1 MSRLLLALAALFAL
15 FPSGASSAEVTVP
28 VFKEV
33 SGEYREVL
41 VEQGDTL
48 DYLSARHG
56 VKVSSIMRDNSI
68 PDAKRLPAGKILT
81 INTRRVVPSVTGN
94 GLVAD
99 IAGGMLYRFEGGQ
112 LLARYPAGFGDMKKQ
127 TPTGEFTVLSANH
140 YLDRAYPGSRTSERE
155 RESLAARRHAPPDEA
170 NSLGPFWISLSSFDL
185 SIHATPFT
193 ATIGTHESAKHI
205 RLGAED
211 MEKLVGIA
219 RPGMKLISVYLQ
231 TRLALTPDG
240 SIWLEAHPDVYGLGE
255 ADVES
260 VLHALGELSVDA
272 NRTTIGKVLREK
284 RGVAELVGRVSGSRQ
299 SLGQEF
305 EESESATFRCLDC
318 PPGEDRRV
326 TLQLAAKEPIAIDG
340 EYPIEVLNAAG
351 NVVFTSSTLGTP
363 VKMAQG
369 EIRNFIWELTDT
381 HGRPLPMGQY
391 TVRALFRPNGG
402 EPSALSLPLWADR

>member
-1 MSRLLLALAALFAL
+1 MRRLLALAVLL
-15 FPSGASSAEVTVP
+15 GLLPSGAKGAAVSVP
-28 VFKEV
+28 VFNSV

-68 PDAKRLPAGKILT
+68 TDVKKLPAGKILT
-81 INTRRVVPSVTGN
+81 INTRRVVPSVSGN

-112 LLARYPAGFGDMKKQ
+112 LLGRYPAGFGDPKKQ
-127 TPTGEFTVLSANH
+127 TPTGDFTILSAGIFP
-140 YLDRAYPGSRTSERE
+140 DRAYPGSRAIERE
-155 RESLAARRHAPPDEA
+155 RESLSSRRHSPPDEA
-170 NSLGPFWISLSSFDL
+170 NSLGPYWISLTSFNL
-185 SIHATPFT
+185 SLHATPFT
-193 ATIGTHESAKHI
+193 STIGTHESAKHI

-211 MEKLVGIA
+211 MEKLVRIA
-219 RPGMKLISVYLQ
+219 RPGMELVSVYLQ

-240 SIWLEAHPDVYGLGE
+240 AIWLEAHPDVYGLGE
-255 ADVES
+255 ADAEAVIR
-260 VLHALGELSVDA
+260 ALGELSVDA
-272 NRTTIGKVLREK
+272 NRTAIGKVLREK
-284 RGVAELVGRVSGSRQ
+284 KGVAELVGRVSGSRQ

-402 EPSALSLPLWADR
+402 EPTALSLPLWADQ